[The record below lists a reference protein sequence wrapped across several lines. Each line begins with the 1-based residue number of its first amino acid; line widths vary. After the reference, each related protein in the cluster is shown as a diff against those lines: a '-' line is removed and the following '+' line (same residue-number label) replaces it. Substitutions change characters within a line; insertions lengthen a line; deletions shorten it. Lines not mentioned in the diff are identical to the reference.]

1 MAATLTIAA
10 VTPSTAAL
18 PYPAPNGL
26 IAEDV
31 TITGSASAAGD
42 TGTYTTQYVKQPQYF
57 RGAFNYSFSGQVMTL
72 TDKEGIGSGKQS
84 GTILG
89 LP

>member
-1 MAATLTIAA
+1 MAVNLTIAA
-10 VTPSTAAL
+10 VSGTAGL

-31 TITGSASAAGD
+31 TITGASSVAND
-42 TGTYTTQYVKQPQYF
+42 TGTYTTQYVKNPLYF
-57 RGAFNYSFSGQVMTL
+57 RGAFDYSFSGQVLTL
-72 TDKEGIGSGKQS
+72 TDKMGIGTGVQT

-89 LP
+89 TP